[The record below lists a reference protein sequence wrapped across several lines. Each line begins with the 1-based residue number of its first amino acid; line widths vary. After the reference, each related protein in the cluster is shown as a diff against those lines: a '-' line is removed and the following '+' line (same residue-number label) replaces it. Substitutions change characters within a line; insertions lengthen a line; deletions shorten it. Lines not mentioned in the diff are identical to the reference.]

1 MDLSDFRLKLAIV
14 QDLEEGNV
22 FVTANPVE
30 VKLEK
35 KVCLPTCGASVP
47 AANREVSAAPAIAPR
62 APQTYPLLNHG
73 PQHSGPHL
81 GQVAAIANI

>member
-35 KVCLPTCGASVP
+35 KVCLHVWRECFCRKQRSVGYPRHCASRSPDVPLAKPWP
-47 AANREVSAAPAIAPR
+47 AA
-62 APQTYPLLNHG
+62 
-73 PQHSGPHL
+73 
-81 GQVAAIANI
+81 